1 MMRQNIKM
9 IGLDLDGTLL
19 NTQKVLT
26 DHTKEV
32 LQKAMEQGVVVLP
45 ATGRSVAGLPADLLA
60 LSGVRYALTANGA
73 KIVDLADGQIIY
85 EKLVPY
91 DMAEKLLDIME
102 RYDTLIE
109 VYHDGVGYSS
119 EDMLKRV
126 HEFFQN
132 PAMADYVI
140 KTRRKVPDVRE
151 MFTNAKR
158 PSDKV
163 QAIFLHEEERQMA
176 WKQIVEVFP
185 EVEITSALSN
195 NMEVNAPGVSKGK
208 TLLHLGKLL
217 GIKREEIMA
226 IGDGTNDI
234 DMLKEAG
241 LGVAMANAVAC
252 VKEAADLVTDSNDEE
267 GVAKAIEKYV
277 LYVPE
282 S

>member
-1 MMRQNIKM
+1 MMRQSIKM

-26 DHTKEV
+26 EHTKEV
-32 LQKAMEQGVVVLP
+32 LEKAMEQGIVVLP
-45 ATGRSVAGLPADLLA
+45 ATGRSVAGLPSELLA
-60 LSGVRYALTANGA
+60 LPGIRYALTANGA
-73 KIVDLADGQIIY
+73 KIVNLEEGQIIY

-91 DMAEKLLDIME
+91 DMAEQLLDIME
-102 RYDTLIE
+102 RYDALIE

-119 EDMLKRV
+119 EDMLQRV
-126 HEFFQN
+126 HEFFPN

-140 KTRRKVPDVRE
+140 RTRRKVPDVRA
-151 MFTNAKR
+151 MFTEAHL

-163 QAIFLHEEERQMA
+163 QAIFLHEEERQRA
-176 WKQIVEVFP
+176 WKEIEAAFP
-185 EVEITSALSN
+185 EAEITSALGN
-195 NMEVNAPGVSKGK
+195 NIEVNAPGVSKGK
-208 TLLHLGKLL
+208 TLLYLGQLL

-226 IGDGTNDI
+226 FGDGTNDI

-241 LGVAMANAVAC
+241 LGVAMANAAVC
-252 VKEAADLVTDSNDEE
+252 VKEAADVVADSNDEE